1 MAAFTH
7 RVVLAL
13 SIMPPAIQIGNRTI
27 GPGHPCF
34 VIGELSCNH
43 GGNLDTAVDTIKAM
57 HRAGVDC
64 VKLQTMKADSITIA
78 SDRPE
83 FTIGGGTL
91 WDNRSLHD
99 LYKEVQTPWEWHRP
113 LQQLAHSLGMEFM
126 SSPFDH
132 AAVEFLETL
141 DVPAYKIASFEI
153 TDIPLIE
160 LVASKGKPV
169 IMSTGVAREQ
179 DISDAVAACHRA
191 GNHQV
196 VLLKCT
202 SSYPTPLEDVN
213 LRSIGLLAET
223 FGFQVGLSDHT
234 LGSVVPAGAVV
245 LGATVVE
252 KHFILDRAQ
261 GGLDAAFSMQPE
273 EFGDMIAGI
282 RNLEK
287 ALGVATLTLS
297 DKSLKSRIF
306 ARSLYVV
313 EDIQQGG
320 VLTERNVRS
329 VRPSLG
335 LAPKHYRD
343 VIGKKSN
350 QVLEKGTALSWGHIE
365 NGEGLDQE

>member
-1 MAAFTH
+1 
-7 RVVLAL
+7 
-13 SIMPPAIQIGNRTI
+13 MPPFIQIGSRAV
-27 GPGHPCF
+27 GPDHPCF
-34 VIGELSCNH
+34 IIGELSCNH
-43 GGNLDTAVDTIKAM
+43 NGDFQVAVESVKAM

-64 VKLQTMKADSITIA
+64 VKLQTMRPDGITIKC
-78 SDRPE
+78 DKPE
-83 FTIGGGTL
+83 FAISGGTL
-91 WDNRSLHD
+91 WDDRKLHD
-99 LYKEVQTPWEWHRP
+99 LYTEAQTPWEWHRP
-113 LQQLAHSLGMEFM
+113 LQELAHSLGMEFM

-132 AAVEFLETL
+132 DAVEFLEGL
-141 DVPAYKIASFEI
+141 SVPAYKIASFEI

-169 IMSTGVAREQ
+169 IMSTGVAREE
-179 DISDAVAACHRA
+179 DIRDAIAACRRM
-191 GNHQV
+191 GNDQV

-273 EFGDMIAGI
+273 EFADMIAGI

>member
-1 MAAFTH
+1 MA
-7 RVVLAL
+7 R
-13 SIMPPAIQIGNRTI
+13 SIQIGSRLV
-27 GPGHPCF
+27 GQDHPCF

-43 GGNLDTAVDTIKAM
+43 SGDFQQAVDTIKAM

-64 VKLQTMKADSITIA
+64 VKLQTFKPDSITIA
-78 SDRPE
+78 CDKPE
-83 FTIGGGTL
+83 FTITGGTP
-91 WDNRSLHD
+91 WDNKKLHD
-99 LYKEVQTPWEWHRP
+99 LYTEAQTPWEWHKP
-113 LQQLAHSLGMEFM
+113 LQELARSLGMEFM

-132 AAVEFLETL
+132 EAVDFLESL
-141 DVPAYKIASFEI
+141 SVPAYKIASFEI

-169 IMSTGVAREQ
+169 IMSTGVARQEDIQ
-179 DISDAVAACHRA
+179 DAIAACHRM
-191 GNHQV
+191 GNDQV

-234 LGSVVPAGAVV
+234 LGSVVPVGAVA

-273 EFGDMIAGI
+273 EFKEMIASI

-287 ALGVATLTLS
+287 ALGVATLKLS
-297 DKSLKSRIF
+297 DKSLKNRFF

-313 EDIQQGG
+313 EDIEQGEA
-320 VLTERNVRS
+320 LTEHNLRS
-329 VRPSLG
+329 VRPSFG
-335 LAPKHYRD
+335 LPPKHFND
-343 VIGKKSN
+343 IIGKNVN
-350 QVLEKGTALSWGHIE
+350 QKLTKGTALSWTHIGE
-365 NGEGLDQE
+365 NGE